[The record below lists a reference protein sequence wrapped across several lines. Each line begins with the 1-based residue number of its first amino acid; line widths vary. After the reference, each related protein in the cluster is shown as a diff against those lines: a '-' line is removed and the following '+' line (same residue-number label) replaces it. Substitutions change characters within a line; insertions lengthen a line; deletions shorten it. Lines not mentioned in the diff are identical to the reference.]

1 VFKIKI
7 THTPPIYAA
16 STLEVH
22 IHILSILDTTQN
34 CSTPTLG
41 VSIKNFPSSIASP
54 FCYAIK
60 LQVSFLLLPLSIY
73 PKRGFGA
80 LKKRERKKEE
90 KREEK
95 EK

>member
-1 VFKIKI
+1 
-7 THTPPIYAA
+7 
-16 STLEVH
+16 
-22 IHILSILDTTQN
+22 
-34 CSTPTLG
+34 
-41 VSIKNFPSSIASP
+41 VSIKNFPSYIASP

-60 LQVSFLLLPLSIY
+60 LQVSLLLLPLSIY
-73 PKRGFGA
+73 PKKGLGA

>member
-1 VFKIKI
+1 
-7 THTPPIYAA
+7 
-16 STLEVH
+16 
-22 IHILSILDTTQN
+22 
-34 CSTPTLG
+34 

-60 LQVSFLLLPLSIY
+60 LQVSLLLLPLSIY
-73 PKRGFGA
+73 PKRGLGA
-80 LKKRERKKEE
+80 LEKKKKKRKKEE